1 MASLALTVLLLARE
15 RAIMPSEKVLTM
27 PVQTP
32 ERPSRLRREE
42 NPPYPEY
49 AVAILRS
56 ALDIHQNIGG
66 MKQAIESLES
76 TTRRQGDTL
85 EEVGR
90 DVHAAKVTMR
100 VLIGVGIVIAAVI
113 GWAIATYLTLHPAR

>member
-1 MASLALTVLLLARE
+1 
-15 RAIMPSEKVLTM
+15 MPSEKVLMM
-27 PVQTP
+27 PIQTP

-42 NPPYPEY
+42 NPPFPEY

-66 MKQAIESLES
+66 MKQSIEALEV
-76 TTRRQGDTL
+76 TTRKQADTL
-85 EEVGR
+85 DQVGR
-90 DVHAAKVTMR
+90 DVHSAKVTMR